1 MSNLNDENGEP
12 TTVRSKTKERKKSDC
27 EEKADPGVTCRKVKF
42 SQTGIDLLHVL
53 KTKFP
58 GATIS
63 GIVLMGLKALLKA
76 ADAAPV
82 IRYMRLPAKEVIRLR
97 AILAE
102 ARASL
107 EKFRDD
113 LLVARGTPEMLAP
126 LASRTEEA
134 MDKVEMVADEVAQL
148 IGVAQPTPEEIDQLE
163 LAVVYIQHEIDLP
176 DIDDTVRDAFRCA
189 IKYLGIQLPTPP

>member
-1 MSNLNDENGEP
+1 MTKKSKNLNSEEAPEP
-12 TTVRSKTKERKKSDC
+12 
-27 EEKADPGVTCRKVKF
+27 GITCRKVKF
-42 SQTGIDLLHVL
+42 SKTGIDLLNIL

-76 ADAAPV
+76 VDAAPV
-82 IRYMRLPAKEVIRLR
+82 IRYMRLPAKEVIHLR

-102 ARASL
+102 ARATL

-126 LASRTEEA
+126 LASRTEDA
-134 MDKVEMVADEVAQL
+134 IDNVETVTDEVAQL
-148 IGVAQPTPEEIDQLE
+148 TGVTQPTPEEIDQLE
-163 LAVVYIQHEIDLP
+163 LAVVYIRHEIDMP
-176 DIDDTVRDAFRCA
+176 ETDDMVRDAFRCA
-189 IKYLGIQLPTPP
+189 IKYLRVQLPKSS